1 VTLVAFNDRW
11 FPLTSSESN
20 KDLLANAV
28 DKLTASGSTALY
40 DAIVRSLQLL
50 SRQPGKHAVVLFTD
64 GEDRAS
70 QSTLAQV
77 QQAVDEGDA
86 MILAIGL
93 GSARERSLFEQKL
106 EPLATTSGGRV
117 LFAER
122 SGDLA
127 ESFTDVVQD
136 LVNQYTL
143 GFVPQRDGRSHK
155 IEVQVPKRS
164 VRVRARRTYT
174 APSQAPEKK

>member
-1 VTLVAFNDRW
+1 
-11 FPLTSSESN
+11 
-20 KDLLANAV
+20 
-28 DKLTASGSTALY
+28 
-40 DAIVRSLQLL
+40 
-50 SRQPGKHAVVLFTD
+50 
-64 GEDRAS
+64 
-70 QSTLAQV
+70 
-77 QQAVDEGDA
+77 

-93 GSARERSLFEQKL
+93 GNARERSLFEQKL